1 MKQNFADM
9 SSDTQE
15 SKETNCFILFERFHL
30 FIYLLRIQDKN
41 YIYSARG

>member
-1 MKQNFADM
+1 MKQNFAGM

-15 SKETNCFILFERFHL
+15 SKESNCFILFERFYL
-30 FIYLLRIQDKN
+30 SIYLLRIQDKN